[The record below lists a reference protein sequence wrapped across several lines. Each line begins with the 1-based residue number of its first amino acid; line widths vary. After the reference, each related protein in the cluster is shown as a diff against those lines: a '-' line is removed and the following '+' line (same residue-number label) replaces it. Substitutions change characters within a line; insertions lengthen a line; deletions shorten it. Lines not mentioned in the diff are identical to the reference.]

1 MEKMNPSDPEFSP
14 EESIELINKMLTRA
28 KLTVEQGSF
37 HMILWGWLISA
48 ICLGHFLLMK
58 FTDLQHPYFIWWL
71 TIIGGLISGIY
82 GFRKGSRSIVR
93 TYAGYVHMWV
103 WMGFLIS
110 GIILFILLLDRPW
123 VIGAFILMLAG
134 YATFLSGIIIKFRPM
149 IIGGILLWLSAVAAH
164 FLDQEY
170 ALLINAIAIFL
181 GYLVPGYM
189 LRKKVRNGTI

>member
-1 MEKMNPSDPEFSP
+1 MEKSNPSESKFSP
-14 EESIELINKMLTRA
+14 EESIDLINKMLTRA
-28 KLTVEQGSF
+28 KLNVEQGSF

-58 FTDLQHPYFIWWL
+58 FTGLQHPWNIWWL
-71 TIIGGLISGIY
+71 TLAGAVISGIY
-82 GFRKGSRSIVR
+82 GFRQGARSSVR

-123 VIGAFILMLAG
+123 LIGVFILMLAG

-149 IIGGILLWLSAVAAH
+149 IIGGILLWLFAVAAH
-164 FLDQEY
+164 FLDREN
-170 ALLINAIAIFL
+170 ALLINSLAVLL
-181 GYLVPGYM
+181 GYLAPGYM
-189 LRKKVRNGTI
+189 LRKKVKDGTI